1 MNFKM
6 ANWTYKTEDGVYDVE
21 KLGDESKVSFQ
32 YLVEVE
38 AELQTLAK
46 RSDILRAAAQI
57 FKGKIEESLTDEA
70 LVEEE
75 PEAEGELVE

>member
-1 MNFKM
+1 M
-6 ANWTYKTEDGVYDVE
+6 ANWTYKTDDGVYDVE

-70 LVEEE
+70 LVEEK

>member
-1 MNFKM
+1 M
-6 ANWTYKTEDGVYDVE
+6 ANWTYKTDNGVYDVE

-75 PEAEGELVE
+75 SEAEGELVE

>member
-1 MNFKM
+1 M
-6 ANWTYKTEDGVYDVE
+6 ANWTYKTDDGVYDVE

>member
-1 MNFKM
+1 MNFNM
-6 ANWTYKTEDGVYDVE
+6 ANWTYKTDDGVYDVE

-38 AELQTLAK
+38 AELQNLAK

-75 PEAEGELVE
+75 PKAEGELVE

>member
-1 MNFKM
+1 M
-6 ANWTYKTEDGVYDVE
+6 ANWTYKTDDGVYDVE
-21 KLGDESKVSFQ
+21 KLGNESKVSFQ

>member
-1 MNFKM
+1 M
-6 ANWTYKTEDGVYDVE
+6 ANWTYKTDNGVYDVE

-75 PEAEGELVE
+75 SKAEGELVE

>member
-6 ANWTYKTEDGVYDVE
+6 ANWTYKTDDGVYDVE

>member
-1 MNFKM
+1 MNFNM
-6 ANWTYKTEDGVYDVE
+6 ANWTYKTDDGVYDVE

>member
-1 MNFKM
+1 M